1 MKNFFCRYLTT
12 GGGYNDIIIY
22 IYLFLRKNG
31 RLIGAALRDIF
42 DLSARIWSGASGYA
56 RRGGEMI
63 LNVAIIEDERSAM
76 EELKE
81 CLDTYAKARRMECRV
96 FWWENPIDFI
106 EKYGSEF
113 DLVLLDT
120 ELPDMNGMD
129 VAGKLRA
136 MDGEVALIFVTNMAQ
151 YAIRGYEVDADDFI
165 VKPVSYFDFAMKLDR
180 IMRRL
185 RGKKEARIVASNDG
199 VTKHIPVSDIRYAEV
214 IKHKVAYHTIDG
226 EVFEVRSTLK
236 KAEQQ
241 LPADSFARCSN
252 YCLVNLR
259 YVYSVKGY
267 TLLLSRGRGASE
279 YDTLAISRPRR
290 QDFMKAFGKY
300 LGENA

>member
-1 MKNFFCRYLTT
+1 
-12 GGGYNDIIIY
+12 
-22 IYLFLRKNG
+22 
-31 RLIGAALRDIF
+31 
-42 DLSARIWSGASGYA
+42 
-56 RRGGEMI
+56 MI

-113 DLVLLDT
+113 DLVLLDI

-199 VTKHIPVSDIRYAEV
+199 VTKHIPV
-214 IKHKVAYHTIDG
+214 
-226 EVFEVRSTLK
+226 
-236 KAEQQ
+236 
-241 LPADSFARCSN
+241 
-252 YCLVNLR
+252 
-259 YVYSVKGY
+259 
-267 TLLLSRGRGASE
+267 
-279 YDTLAISRPRR
+279 
-290 QDFMKAFGKY
+290 
-300 LGENA
+300 

>member
-1 MKNFFCRYLTT
+1 
-12 GGGYNDIIIY
+12 
-22 IYLFLRKNG
+22 
-31 RLIGAALRDIF
+31 
-42 DLSARIWSGASGYA
+42 
-56 RRGGEMI
+56 MI
-63 LNVAIIEDERSAM
+63 LNVAIIEDERCAM
-76 EELKE
+76 EGLKE
-81 CLDTYAKARRMECRV
+81 CLETYAKAKQIECRV

-106 EKYGSEF
+106 EKYAFEF
-113 DLVLLDT
+113 DLVLLDI

-129 VAGKLRA
+129 VAGKLREK
-136 MDGEVALIFVTNMAQ
+136 DGDVPLVFVTNMAQ

-165 VKPVSYFDFAMKLDR
+165 VKPVSYFDFAMKMDR

-185 RGKKEARIVASNDG
+185 RGKKESRIVASNDG
-199 VTKHIPVSDIRYAEV
+199 VTKLIPISDIRYVEV

-241 LPADSFARCSN
+241 LPSDSFARCNN
-252 YCLVNLR
+252 YCLVNLQ

-267 TLLLSRGRGASE
+267 NLLLSRGRGLSE

-290 QDFMKAFGKY
+290 QDFMKAFGRY